1 MWWAK
6 PWNLQIIPDD
16 TVTENFSEDY
26 VGLGERWHFGSTFLH
41 HGRSFDIS
49 PILTLASGHLEST
62 CFWWCPEPKPWLRKL
77 RKKINKHAFSGGG
90 KTEEEQ
96 RANGANLDV
105 DVAYQ

>member
-1 MWWAK
+1 M
-6 PWNLQIIPDD
+6 
-16 TVTENFSEDY
+16 VS
-26 VGLGERWHFGSTFLH
+26 LGQ
-41 HGRSFDIS
+41 
-49 PILTLASGHLEST
+49 
-62 CFWWCPEPKPWLRKL
+62 LRKL